1 MKDYYDIMEICNDSP
16 YIKFKKTISQIIN
29 QISS

>member
-1 MKDYYDIMEICNDSP
+1 MKDYYDIMEISRYSP
-16 YIKFKKTISQIIN
+16 YINLKTISQIIN